1 MLMRKNLINLIFT
14 HIVSNLISI
23 ILLIIIIIL
32 LFSGRTG
39 VMDGKGKIDGG
50 ETDVYSVLWE
60 DLSQFKEL
68 KDYAEEKPRIT
79 FLSDDIASSLKVSDP
94 NFFGKAQEGNLVLEF
109 SNRTVLYD
117 PVNKSIVNSLDFDV
131 IPDDF
136 FEKISAHTELSDYLD
151 QTPQVIKINDITLPN
166 LQNQIPQLNQNYLG
180 KYMLN
185 FDDKIFIYD
194 YLNDAVYL
202 VIEKSTLQ
210 PNQTGIQS
218 SQQQLPQNTQ
228 QSPQSQPQQL
238 LLDQNV
244 PLDLL
249 QKLLT
254 HPEMKGLEATTPVGG
269 RITQES
275 YVQLQTFQPQIAE
288 IAKINDFL
296 IQYPDR
302 LIIYNYENDEI
313 KNTIYFGQ

>member
-1 MLMRKNLINLIFT
+1 MLMRKNLLNLIFT
-14 HIVSNLISI
+14 HLVSNIISI
-23 ILLIIIIIL
+23 ILLLVIIIL

-68 KDYAEEKPRIT
+68 KSYEEEKPRIT
-79 FLSDDIASSLKVSDP
+79 FLSDDIAANLKVSDP
-94 NFFGKAQEGNLVLEF
+94 DFFGKAQEGNLILEF
-109 SNRTVLYD
+109 SNKTVLYD
-117 PVNKSIVNSLDFDV
+117 PINNTIVNMLDFDV
-131 IPDDF
+131 IPSDF
-136 FEKISAHTELSDYLD
+136 FEKLVAHQEISGYTD
-151 QTPQVIKINDITLPN
+151 QTPQVIKINDITLPG
-166 LQNQIPQLNQNYLG
+166 LQQQIPQLNQNYLG
-180 KYMLN
+180 KYMLI

-194 YLNDAVYL
+194 YLKDVISL
-202 VIEKSTLQ
+202 VIDKSELQ
-210 PNQTGIQS
+210 PNPQSGIQAA
-218 SQQQLPQNTQ
+218 QQLPQTSQ
-228 QSPQSQPQQL
+228 QTLPQSQPQQL

-254 HPEMKGLEATTPVGG
+254 HNEMSGLETTTPVGG

-288 IAKINDFL
+288 IALIGDFL

-302 LIIYNYENDEI
+302 LIIFNYENDEI
-313 KNTIYFGQ
+313 KNTIYFD